1 MQETRPYL
9 LVRALCVLYT
19 AAVLAIRSPPVML
32 GTVSQSF
39 LSNILPP
46 RLGSGTGCSRRP
58 PALTAGSSP
67 GSCCWSPRSASYL
80 VFPCQRST
88 LRQVLP
94 GSLAASCGWVIFS
107 GLFSHY
113 VKRLGASSIY

>member
-1 MQETRPYL
+1 ML
-9 LVRALCVLYT
+9 LVA
-19 AAVLAIRSPPVML
+19 
-32 GTVSQSF
+32 F
-39 LSNILPP
+39 
-46 RLGSGTGCSRRP
+46 
-58 PALTAGSSP
+58 
-67 GSCCWSPRSASYL
+67 SASYL

-113 VKRLGASSIY
+113 VKRFGASSIYGSISIVAFTMLWLYFCMCIFFYGATLNRYVRVAKKKS